1 MTRPSA
7 HDRRSPAS
15 LRDERG
21 QALTEF
27 VLALPI
33 LAVLLFAV
41 VQFGSVLNEWVEVSQ
56 AARVGARTASVSRKS
71 GDVDTK
77 AIAAA
82 RASVSK
88 VDEDD
93 LDIEVTPDGAWSKD
107 SPVTVRVSYPYE
119 VNLLGLGLKSGTMS
133 SEATARMQ

>member
-1 MTRPSA
+1 MAIPPA
-7 HDRRSPAS
+7 HPRCSLAC
-15 LRDERG
+15 LRDDAG

-33 LAVLLFAV
+33 LAMLLFAV
-41 VQFGSVLNEWVEVSQ
+41 VQFGAVLNEWVEVSQ

-71 GDVDTK
+71 DDADTK
-77 AIAAA
+77 AVAAV

-93 LDIEVTPDGAWSKD
+93 LDVEVTPDGPWSKG

>member
-1 MTRPSA
+1 MIRPPA
-7 HDRRSPAS
+7 HYRRSPSS
-15 LRDERG
+15 LREERG
-21 QALTEF
+21 QTLTEF

-33 LAVLLFAV
+33 LAMLLFAV
-41 VQFGSVLNEWVEVSQ
+41 VQFGAVLNEWVEVSQ

-77 AIAAA
+77 AVAAV

-88 VDEDD
+88 VDEDE
-93 LDIEVTPDGAWSKD
+93 LDVEVTPDGPWSKG
-107 SPVTVRVSYPYE
+107 SPVSVRVSYPYE